1 MSDLTVIITFRRLQ
15 FLPKQPIILHRRTAD
30 VLRIEDGPA
39 AGADAAYVRRRK
51 KNTMN
56 EAENMKMLQS
66 TIEESD
72 ALAANT
78 DNRENEIVVSASED
92 ETKLFWSIEYS
103 EQLSA

>member
-1 MSDLTVIITFRRLQ
+1 MFFGL
-15 FLPKQPIILHRRTAD
+15 RTAPPQ
-30 VLRIEDGPA
+30 E
-39 AGADAAYVRRRK
+39 
-51 KNTMN
+51 
-56 EAENMKMLQS
+56 KMLQS

-92 ETKLFWSIEYS
+92 ETKLFWSVEYS